1 MNNKNLGKI
10 KVNSFRCIVMVI
22 LILSALL
29 SSIVPVYAEGVK
41 KPTVSKPSVGQAPVM
56 EENNNEPLFGSMF
69 ENGGANEE
77 SVAEKDDTAEDSS
90 AVAVGNI
97 LTNTMLS
104 MFLSVA
110 GILGVLCLSL
120 GIVSLIRNILLED
133 ADGKSRAIVMTLIGV
148 VMSVAKAALPTLLQV
163 A

>member
-1 MNNKNLGKI
+1 MNSKNLRKTKVNKI
-10 KVNSFRCIVMVI
+10 KYVIMVI

-69 ENGGANEE
+69 EDGGADEE
-77 SVAEKDDTAEDSS
+77 NVAEKDDAAEDSG

-97 LTNTMLS
+97 LSNTMLS

-110 GILGVLCLSL
+110 GILGVLCVSL

-133 ADGKSRAIVMTLIGV
+133 PDGKSRAVAMTLVGV

>member
-1 MNNKNLGKI
+1 MNSKNLRKTKVNKI
-10 KVNSFRCIVMVI
+10 KYVIMVI

-56 EENNNEPLFGSMF
+56 EENNDEPLFGSMF

-77 SVAEKDDTAEDSS
+77 SVAEKNDAAEDSS

-97 LTNTMLS
+97 LSKQNGGQLIDLINI
-104 MFLSVA
+104 F
-110 GILGVLCLSL
+110 
-120 GIVSLIRNILLED
+120 IVRRN
-133 ADGKSRAIVMTLIGV
+133 K
-148 VMSVAKAALPTLLQV
+148 K
-163 A
+163 

>member
-1 MNNKNLGKI
+1 MNSKNLRKTKVNKI
-10 KVNSFRCIVMVI
+10 KYVIMVI

-69 ENGGANEE
+69 EDGGANEE
-77 SVAEKDDTAEDSS
+77 SVAEKDDAAEDSS

-97 LTNTMLS
+97 LTNTMMS

-133 ADGKSRAIVMTLIGV
+133 PDGKSRAVAMTLVGV